1 MLVLTR
7 KSGQEIVINGD
18 IRLTF
23 TVKGDKVK
31 VGIDAPP
38 HVRVDRDEVAR
49 QLHTAAAREVVLPHH
64 TVGA

>member
-7 KSGQEIVINGD
+7 KSGEEIIIDGN

-31 VGIDAPP
+31 VGIDAPSN
-38 HVRVDRDEVAR
+38 VRVDRQEIAKRV
-49 QLHTAAAREVVLPHH
+49 LESSCCEPEAA
-64 TVGA
+64 

>member
-7 KSGQEIVINGD
+7 KSGEEIIIDGN

-31 VGIDAPP
+31 VGIDAPA
-38 HVRVDRDEVAR
+38 HIRIDRQEIADRVLSFVGRKQE
-49 QLHTAAAREVVLPHH
+49 AA
-64 TVGA
+64 